1 MQNGCLSLSI
11 FVTREEGMW
20 KHLAAQAF
28 GALMPE
34 INSMWSSYE
43 NALNSPCAAGIFLSK
58 WIHFLQ
64 NKNFKMGEKIPYS
77 L

>member
-20 KHLAAQAF
+20 KHVAAQAF

-43 NALNSPCAAGIFLSK
+43 NALNSPCAAWLILV
-58 WIHFLQ
+58 
-64 NKNFKMGEKIPYS
+64 KMDTFPSES
-77 L
+77 EL

>member
-1 MQNGCLSLSI
+1 MQNGCLSLSV

-20 KHLAAQAF
+20 KHLAAQ
-28 GALMPE
+28 ALMPE

-43 NALNSPCAAGIFLSK
+43 NALKSPCAAWIFLSK
-58 WIHFLQ
+58 WIYFLQ
-64 NKNFKMGEKIPYS
+64 NKNCKMGEKIPYS